1 MRCGSGGEPEKEFP
15 SSLPPSLLFLKLCRS
30 KNEMAFTYS
39 LNISSGRE
47 AGDTEMETIQP
58 LQEMT
63 WKHGGQT
70 SSWLIAIQVNTQGP

>member
-1 MRCGSGGEPEKEFP
+1 
-15 SSLPPSLLFLKLCRS
+15 
-30 KNEMAFTYS
+30 MAFTYS